1 MKYENSRKQNE
12 IICFHQRWLENCFW
26 CFLGCFERSVHVSK
40 NLYSMKA
47 RRFVKTIDFGEG
59 FLTSCWNVWL
69 VWKRPR
75 FQTHQLR
82 YKFISWNRF
91 ECFTFSSLG
100 LPWAVG
106 VRIYLTLSSLW
117 LNNSSQIQ
125 VALKPFE
132 TIDLK
137 LWFWKKTSGEK
148 FNYSFPFSQWGKN
161 RANFL
166 AI

>member
-12 IICFHQRWLENCFW
+12 IIRFHQSWLENCFW
-26 CFLGCFERSVHVSK
+26 WFLGCFGRSVHVSK

-47 RRFVKTIDFGEG
+47 RRFVQTIDFGEG
-59 FLTSCWNVWL
+59 FLTSCWNVSL

-75 FQTHQLR
+75 YQTHQLK
-82 YKFISWNRF
+82 YKCFTF
-91 ECFTFSSLG
+91 KCFTFSSLG
-100 LPWAVG
+100 LPVG
-106 VRIYLTLSSLW
+106 VRIYLTLPSLW
-117 LNNSSQIQ
+117 QNNSSQIQ

-137 LWFWKKTSGEK
+137 LKLWKKTFGEK
-148 FNYSFPFSQWGKN
+148 LNYSFPFSQWGKN